1 MANPSSSA
9 VPGDR
14 ADRPAK
20 AHSALRKVATA
31 SVIGSTLEWYDFFL
45 YATASA
51 LVLGPVFFP
60 NEDPAIGTLLSFA
73 TFGVGFAARPI
84 GSIIFGTI
92 GDRLGRKPALVATLI
107 LMGISTALIGLVPG
121 YDTIGVAA
129 PILLVVLRL
138 LQGLGAGAE
147 LAGATI
153 FASEYAPR
161 NRRGLF
167 GSIATIGTYS
177 GTVLSSV
184 VFALFSLMPSD
195 AFLAW
200 GWRIPF
206 LLSLVVVG
214 VGMYIRLRLDETP
227 EFKKVER
234 SAQIAKVPL
243 VDVFRYEWRSVLLVI
258 GIVAGAF
265 TATYAYQTYS
275 LSYMKTVLGITSS
288 IGTLAVACA
297 AFLAMFMVP
306 LMGALSDRVGRRPVL
321 ITGCLISAAFAFPFF
336 MLLNTGDDVLII
348 LAMIGGIGIGVP
360 VILGVQGVLLS
371 ELFSTKNRFTGFS
384 VSREIG
390 SIAFAGAT
398 PFVAASLVTAADGQ
412 SWPVSLYVIGACLI
426 TLVTALVMR
435 EPAPLAEADGTK
447 ASTSA
452 AIA

>member
-1 MANPSSSA
+1 MTKLDPSSSA
-9 VPGDR
+9 
-14 ADRPAK
+14 ADATPAQTL
-20 AHSALRKVATA
+20 STLRRVAGA

-60 NEDPAIGTLLSFA
+60 SVDPVVSTLLSFA

-84 GSIIFGTI
+84 GSIIFGAV
-92 GDRLGRKPALVATLI
+92 GDRVGRKPALVATLI
-107 LMGISTALIGLVPG
+107 LMGVSTAVIGLLPG
-121 YDTIGVAA
+121 YATIGILA
-129 PILLVVLRL
+129 PILLVILRL
-138 LQGLGAGAE
+138 AQGLGAGAE

-153 FASEYAPR
+153 YSAEFAPK

-177 GTVLSSV
+177 GTVLSST
-184 VFALFSLMPSD
+184 VFALFALMPTD
-195 AFLAW
+195 AFMSW

-206 LLSLVVVG
+206 LLSVVVVA
-214 VGMYIRLRLDETP
+214 VGLYIRLRLDETP
-227 EFKKVER
+227 EFKQVEQR
-234 SAQIAKVPL
+234 EEIAKVPL
-243 VDVFRYEWRSVLLVI
+243 ISVFRHEWRSVLLVI

-275 LSYMKTVLGITSS
+275 LSYMRNNLGIETS
-288 IGTLAVACA
+288 IGTWAVAIA

-321 ITGCLISAAFAFPFF
+321 IAGSAISALFAFPFF
-336 MLLNTGDDVLII
+336 MLLNTGQDLLII

-360 VILGVQGVLLS
+360 TILGVQGVLLS
-371 ELFSTKNRFTGFS
+371 ELFSTRNRFTGFS

-390 SIAFAGAT
+390 SIVFAGAT
-398 PFVAASLVTAADGQ
+398 PFVAASLVGAAGGE

-426 TLVTALVMR
+426 TLITGLIMH
-435 EPAPLAEADGTK
+435 EPKPTDEGTP
-447 ASTSA
+447 S
-452 AIA
+452 